1 MNKFID
7 YINQGKSNKS
17 VNEKIELLS
26 DTGNVNML
34 LTETLHF
41 ANQIQLWHWLAVSGQ
56 KHTALGDFYNSLRE
70 NIDSL
75 AETLIAQAIS
85 PLTRGSKTLDVN
97 YSDEVIKYQTKEY
110 RQFITNIIDQLSTD
124 KSDIANVRDMV
135 VDIQECIDKFIYQF
149 DLE

>member
-1 MNKFID
+1 MGKFRDWMTAKQSKEI
-7 YINQGKSNKS
+7 
-17 VNEKIELLS
+17 NEKIELSS
-26 DTGNVNML
+26 DMGNVNML

-41 ANQIQLWHWLAVSGQ
+41 ANQIQVWHWLAKSGQ
-56 KHTALGDFYNSLRE
+56 KHTALGAFYSSLRE

-85 PLTRGSKTLDVN
+85 PISRGSKTLDVV
-97 YSDEVIKYQTKEY
+97 YSDDVITYQTKEY
-110 RQFITNIIDQLSTD
+110 RQFITNLIEQLSVE

-135 VDIQECIDKFIYQF
+135 IDIQEGIDKFVYQF

>member
-7 YINQGKSNKS
+7 YINQGKSNNS
-17 VNEKIELLS
+17 VNEKVELPS

-41 ANQIQLWHWLAVSGQ
+41 ANQIQLWHWLATSGQ

-97 YSDEVIKYQTKEY
+97 YSDEVIIIHVNKYREL
-110 RQFITNIIDQLSTD
+110 ITELIDIVSVE
-124 KSDIANVRDMV
+124 KSDIANIRDAL
-135 VDIQECIDKFIYQF
+135 VDIQEGIDKFVYQF